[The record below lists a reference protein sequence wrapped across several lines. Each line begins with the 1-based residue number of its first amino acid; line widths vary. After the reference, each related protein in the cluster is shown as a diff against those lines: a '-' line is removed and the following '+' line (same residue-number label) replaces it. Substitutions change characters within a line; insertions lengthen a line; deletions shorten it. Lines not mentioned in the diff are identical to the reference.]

1 MENTTTKIDQT
12 IIEKA
17 KTWLST
23 NYNQETRTEVQR
35 LIDHQADDLVESFYK
50 DLEFGTGGLRGIM
63 GVGSNRINKYTVG
76 MTTQGFA
83 NYLKSQFR
91 DLEEIKIVI
100 GYDCRNNSQLFAQI
114 TADVMSANGIKAYL
128 FENLRPTPEISFAIR
143 ELNCQGGVIITAS
156 HNPKE
161 YNGYKVYWD
170 DGGQLVAPHDKNVI
184 DEVRKIT
191 NIAAVNFNPQKN
203 LIEELGEEMDGL
215 FIKAL
220 KKVSLSPEIIQK
232 QKDLKIVF
240 TPIHGTSYKL
250 VPQAL
255 KAYGFENVT
264 IVKEQAIPDGN
275 FSTVHSPNPE
285 EKAALDMAI
294 NLAKEIDADIVMGTD
309 PDADRVGIAVKNLE
323 GEFEIINGNQT
334 GSLLVYYLLTKW
346 AEQNR
351 LDGKQFVAKT
361 IVTTALIDSIC
372 DAFKVDCYD
381 TLTGFKFIADLIKRK
396 EGKQTFIGGGEESYG
411 YLIGDFVR
419 DKDAIT
425 SCAILAEIAA
435 WAKEEGTTIYG
446 KLIEIYTQH
455 GLYKERL
462 LSITKQGKSGAEE
475 IQEMIHN
482 LRTNPPTE
490 IDGSKVV
497 MIKDYQSLESI
508 NPIENAKEAIDLPKS
523 NVLQYFTE
531 DGTKVTARPSG
542 TEPKIK
548 FYFSVKAPLNNKAE
562 FKTINQQLENK
573 LDNVMQSLNLR

>member
-1 MENTTTKIDQT
+1 MESTTAKIDQT

-23 NYNQETRTEVQR
+23 NYNEETRNEVQR
-35 LIDHQADDLVESFYK
+35 LINNLTDDLVEAFYK

-63 GVGSNRINKYTVG
+63 GVGSNRINTYTIG

-91 DLEEIKIVI
+91 GLDEIKIVI

-128 FENLRPTPEISFAIR
+128 FEDLRPTPEISFAIR

-191 NIAAVNFNPQKN
+191 NITDVNFNPKN
-203 LIEELGEEMDGL
+203 DLIEELGEEMDNL

-255 KAYGFENVT
+255 KAYGFKNVT
-264 IVKEQAIPDGN
+264 IVKEQEVPDGN

-294 NLAKEIDADIVMGTD
+294 NLAKDIDADIVMGTD

-334 GSLLVYYLLTKW
+334 GSLLIYYLLSKW
-346 AEQNR
+346 SEQNR
-351 LDGKQFVAKT
+351 LDGKQFIGKT
-361 IVTTALIDSIC
+361 IVTTTLIDSIC
-372 DAFKVDCYD
+372 NSFKVDCYD
-381 TLTGFKFIADLIKRK
+381 TLTGFKFIADLIKSK

-435 WAKEEGTTIYG
+435 WAKEEGTTMYG
-446 KLIEIYTQH
+446 KLIEIYEQH

-497 MIKDYQSLESI
+497 MIKDYQTSETI
-508 NPIENAKEAIDLPKS
+508 NPQNDTREVIDLPKS

-548 FYFSVKAPLNNKAE
+548 FYFSVKTTLTNKGD
-562 FKTINQQLENK
+562 FKEINFKLEEK
-573 LDNVMQSLNLR
+573 LDNIIASLNL

>member
-1 MENTTTKIDQT
+1 MKGTTTKIDQE
-12 IIEKA
+12 IINKA
-17 KTWLST
+17 NTWLSGD
-23 NYNQETRTEVQR
+23 YNEETRNEVKQ
-35 LIDHQADDLVESFYK
+35 LLEKQSDDLVEAFYK

-63 GVGSNRINKYTVG
+63 GVGTNRINIYTVG

-83 NYLKSQFR
+83 NYLKSQFS

-100 GYDCRNNSQLFAQI
+100 GYDCRNNSDLFSQV

-128 FENLRPTPEISFAIR
+128 FESLRPTPEISFAIR
-143 ELNCQGGVIITAS
+143 ELDCQGGVIVTAS

-161 YNGYKVYWD
+161 YNGYKVYWN

-191 NIAAVNFNPQKN
+191 NISEVNFTANQN
-203 LIEELGEEMDGL
+203 LIEELGEEMDNL
-215 FIKAL
+215 FVEKV
-220 KKVSLSPEIIQK
+220 KTVSLSPEIIQK

-255 KAYGFENVT
+255 KAYGFENVH
-264 IVKEQAIPDGN
+264 IVKEQEIPDGN

-294 NLAKEIDADIVMGTD
+294 NLAKDIDADIVMGTD
-309 PDADRVGIAVKNLE
+309 PDADRVGIVVKNLD
-323 GEFEIINGNQT
+323 GEFEILNGNQT

-346 AEQNR
+346 KEQNR
-351 LDGKQFVAKT
+351 LDGKQFVGKT
-361 IVTTALIDSIC
+361 IVTTTLIDSIC
-372 DAFKVDCYD
+372 KAFHVDCYD
-381 TLTGFKFIADLIKRK
+381 TLTGFKFIADLIKSK

-419 DKDAIT
+419 DKDAVT
-425 SCAILAEIAA
+425 SCAMLAEVAA
-435 WAKEEGTTIYG
+435 WAKEEGTTMYG
-446 KLIEIYTQH
+446 KLIEIYQQH

-475 IQEMIHN
+475 IQRMIDN
-482 LRTNPPTE
+482 LRTNPPKE
-490 IDGSKVV
+490 IDSSTVV
-497 MIKDYQSLESI
+497 MIKDYHTSEKIDPI
-508 NPIENAKEAIDLPKS
+508 NTTSEAIELPKS

-548 FYFSVKAPLNNKAE
+548 FYFSVKAPLDSKME
-562 FKTINQQLENK
+562 FEVLNQKLENK
-573 LDNVMQSLNLR
+573 LDNVMSSLGLV

>member
-1 MENTTTKIDQT
+1 MKKTTNQIDQS
-12 IIEKA
+12 IVEKA

-23 NYNQETRTEVQR
+23 NYNEATRTEVQQ
-35 LIDHQADDLVESFYK
+35 LIDNQSDDLVEAFYK

-63 GVGSNRINKYTVG
+63 GVGSNRINEYTVG

-83 NYLKSQFR
+83 NYLKSQFS
-91 DLEEIKIVI
+91 DLAEIKIVI

-114 TADVMSANGIKAYL
+114 TANVMSANGIKAYL

-161 YNGYKVYWD
+161 YNGYKVYWN

-184 DEVRKIT
+184 DEVRKIKD
-191 NIAAVNFNPQKN
+191 IADVKFSPKTE
-203 LIEELGEEMDGL
+203 LIEELGQKMDDL
-215 FIKAL
+215 FIKAV
-220 KKVSLSPEIIQK
+220 KTVSLSPEIIQK

-255 KAYGFENVT
+255 RAYGFENIN
-264 IVKEQAIPDGN
+264 IVKEQEIPDGN

-294 NLAKEIDADIVMGTD
+294 NLAKKIDGDIVMGTD
-309 PDADRVGIAVKNLE
+309 PDADRVGIAVKNLD
-323 GEFEIINGNQT
+323 GEFEILNGNQT

-346 AEQNR
+346 KENNR
-351 LDGKQFVAKT
+351 LDGKQFIGKT
-361 IVTTALIDSIC
+361 IVTTTLIDSIC
-372 DAFKVDCYD
+372 DAFNVGCYD
-381 TLTGFKFIADLIKRK
+381 TLTGFKFIADLIKSK

-419 DKDAIT
+419 DKDAVT
-425 SCAILAEIAA
+425 SCAMLAEVAA
-435 WAKEEGTTIYG
+435 WAKEEGTSVYG
-446 KLIEIYTQH
+446 KLIEIYEQH

-475 IQEMIHN
+475 IQQMIHE
-482 LRTNPPTE
+482 LRTNPPKE
-490 IDGSKVV
+490 IDGSKVI
-497 MIKDYQSLESI
+497 MIKDYQTSESTDTS
-508 NPIENAKEAIDLPKS
+508 NYTKELIDLPKS

-548 FYFSVKAPLNNKAE
+548 FYFSVKAPLNNKSE
-562 FKTINQQLENK
+562 FNEVNQQLEEK
-573 LDNVMQSLNLR
+573 LDNVMESLRLN

>member
-35 LIDHQADDLVESFYK
+35 LIDHQTDDLVESFYK

-63 GVGSNRINKYTVG
+63 GVGSNRINKYTVR

-215 FIKAL
+215 FIKAM

-361 IVTTALIDSIC
+361 IVTTTLIDSIC

-381 TLTGFKFIADLIKRK
+381 TLTGFKFIADLIKSK

-446 KLIEIYTQH
+446 KLIEIYMQH

-508 NPIENAKEAIDLPKS
+508 NPIGNTKEAIDLPKS

-548 FYFSVKAPLNNKAE
+548 FYFSVKALLNNKAE
-562 FKTINQQLENK
+562 FKTVNQQLENK

>member
-35 LIDHQADDLVESFYK
+35 LIDHQTDDLVESFYK

-184 DEVRKIT
+184 DDVQKIT
-191 NIAAVNFNPQKN
+191 NITAVNFNPQKN
-203 LIEELGEEMDGL
+203 LIEELGKEMDGL

-232 QKDLKIVF
+232 QKKLKIVF

-361 IVTTALIDSIC
+361 IVTTTLIDSIC

-381 TLTGFKFIADLIKRK
+381 TLTGFKFIADLIKSK

-508 NPIENAKEAIDLPKS
+508 NPIGNAKEAIDLPKS

-562 FKTINQQLENK
+562 FKTVNQQLENK

>member
-23 NYNQETRTEVQR
+23 NYNQETRTEVKR
-35 LIDHQADDLVESFYK
+35 LIDNQSDDLVEAFYK

-63 GVGSNRINKYTVG
+63 GVGSNRINEYTVG

-83 NYLKSQFR
+83 NYLNSQFR

-191 NIAAVNFNPQKN
+191 NITAVNFNPQNN

-351 LDGKQFVAKT
+351 LDGKQFVGKT

-381 TLTGFKFIADLIKRK
+381 TLTGFKFIADLIKSK

-435 WAKEEGTTIYG
+435 WAKEEGTTMYG

-497 MIKDYQSLESI
+497 MIKDYQSSESI

-562 FKTINQQLENK
+562 FKTVNQQLENK
-573 LDNVMQSLNLR
+573 LDKVMQSLNLT

>member
-35 LIDHQADDLVESFYK
+35 LIDHQTDDLVESFYK

-63 GVGSNRINKYTVG
+63 GVGSNRINKYTVR

-215 FIKAL
+215 FIKAM

-361 IVTTALIDSIC
+361 IVTTTLIDSIC

-381 TLTGFKFIADLIKRK
+381 TLTGFKFIADLIKSK

-508 NPIENAKEAIDLPKS
+508 NPIGNTKEAIDLPKS

-562 FKTINQQLENK
+562 FKTVNQQLENK

>member
-35 LIDHQADDLVESFYK
+35 LIDHQTDDLVESFYK

-184 DEVRKIT
+184 DDVQKIT
-191 NIAAVNFNPQKN
+191 NITAVNFNPQKN
-203 LIEELGEEMDGL
+203 LIEELGKEMDGL
-215 FIKAL
+215 FIKAM

-361 IVTTALIDSIC
+361 IVTTTLIDSIC

-381 TLTGFKFIADLIKRK
+381 TLTGFKFIADLIKSK

-446 KLIEIYTQH
+446 KLIEIYMQH

-508 NPIENAKEAIDLPKS
+508 NPIGNTKEAIDLPKS

-548 FYFSVKAPLNNKAE
+548 FYFSVKALLNNKAE
-562 FKTINQQLENK
+562 FKTVNQQLENK

>member
-35 LIDHQADDLVESFYK
+35 LIDHQTDDLVESFYK

-184 DEVRKIT
+184 DDVQKIT
-191 NIAAVNFNPQKN
+191 NITAVNFNPQKN
-203 LIEELGEEMDGL
+203 LIEELGKEMDGL

-361 IVTTALIDSIC
+361 IVTTTLIDSIC

-381 TLTGFKFIADLIKRK
+381 TLTGFKFIADLIKSK
-396 EGKQTFIGGGEESYG
+396 EGKQTFIGAGEESYG

-508 NPIENAKEAIDLPKS
+508 NPIGNAKEAIDLPKS

-562 FKTINQQLENK
+562 FKTVNQQLENK

>member
-35 LIDHQADDLVESFYK
+35 LIDHQTDDLVESFYK

-215 FIKAL
+215 FIKAM

-361 IVTTALIDSIC
+361 IVTTTLIDSIC

-381 TLTGFKFIADLIKRK
+381 TLTGFKFIADLIKSK

-446 KLIEIYTQH
+446 KLIEIYMQH

-508 NPIENAKEAIDLPKS
+508 NPIGNTKEAIDLPKS

-562 FKTINQQLENK
+562 FKTVNQQLENK

>member
-35 LIDHQADDLVESFYK
+35 LIDNQSDDLVEAFYK

-63 GVGSNRINKYTVG
+63 GVGSNRINEYTVG

-191 NIAAVNFNPQKN
+191 NITAVNFNPQNN

-351 LDGKQFVAKT
+351 LDGKQFVGKT

-381 TLTGFKFIADLIKRK
+381 TLTGFKFIADLIKSK

-435 WAKEEGTTIYG
+435 WAKEEGTTMYG

-497 MIKDYQSLESI
+497 MIKDYQSSESI

-562 FKTINQQLENK
+562 FKTVNQQLENK
-573 LDNVMQSLNLR
+573 LDKVMQSLNLT